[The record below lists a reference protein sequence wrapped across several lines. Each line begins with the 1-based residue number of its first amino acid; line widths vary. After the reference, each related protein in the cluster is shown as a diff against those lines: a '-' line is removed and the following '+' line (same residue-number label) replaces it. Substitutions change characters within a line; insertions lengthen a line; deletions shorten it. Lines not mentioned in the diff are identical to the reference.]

1 MCFGGGPQAPEIRY
15 QGPSQDDINRNQ
27 ASLDTYKKQ
36 MADQQAAFQSQLQ
49 QQIESANKETARL
62 QEQYQTDAAAAAAAA
77 AAQQTGAYAASA
89 TQTAAPATAQTTAAT
104 PKKEKAKANLKI
116 SLAGLPSSAGSGL
129 NIGV

>member
-1 MCFGGGPQAPEIRY
+1 MCFGGGPQAPSIQY
-15 QGPSQDDINRNQ
+15 QGPSQDDISRNQ

-36 MADQQAAFQSQLQ
+36 MADQQTAFQSQLQ

-62 QEQYQTDAAAAAAAA
+62 QEQYQTDAAAAAASA

-89 TQTAAPATAQTTAAT
+89 TQTTAPATAQTTAAT
-104 PKKEKAKANLKI
+104 PKKEKSKANLKI
-116 SLAGLPSSAGSGL
+116 SLAGLPSSSGSGL